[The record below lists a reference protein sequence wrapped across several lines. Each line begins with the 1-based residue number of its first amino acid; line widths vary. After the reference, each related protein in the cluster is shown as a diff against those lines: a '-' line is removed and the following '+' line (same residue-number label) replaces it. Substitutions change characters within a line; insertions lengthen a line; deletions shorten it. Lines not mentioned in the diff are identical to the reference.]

1 MPYKEVASS
10 SWNPELD
17 PKVEFITTPD
27 NPVPGEP
34 KLVSVNTRDGIAL
47 RAASWMPDT
56 EEAQGTICIL
66 QGRAEFIEKYFEV
79 VGELLA
85 RGFAVVAF
93 DWRGQG
99 LSGRQVSNP
108 RKGHVRRFSD
118 YRHDLEAI
126 RDQILVPHMP
136 EPHFGLAHSMGGA
149 IALNAAYETWLP
161 FRRLVTTT
169 PMIALC
175 IIKRTGMSAFF
186 ARLLRFLGMG
196 KMFVP
201 GGGETSISTM
211 PFKGNRLTTDP
222 VRYGR
227 NAEAA
232 HAIGAGA
239 IGAPTV
245 AWIDGAF
252 RFMKRFA
259 DPRYAI
265 KIRLPTLI
273 VAAGADPV
281 CATPATERFAS
292 RLKAGRV
299 IVIPGARH
307 EILMERDMI
316 REQFWAAFD
325 AFIPGTPDP
334 VAPGKRDLAEV
345 GSAHRA
351 EKWTRFSAP
360 NDAPLEGL
368 SIGSVP
374 KVDSTFGSDALA
386 AEQLDGGG
394 VDPAVARS
402 DDAPALGSGA
412 SVPGGDDAAGALDD
426 RDQGRD
432 VVRL

>member
-1 MPYKEVASS
+1 
-10 SWNPELD
+10 
-17 PKVEFITTPD
+17 VEFITTPD
-27 NPVPGEP
+27 NPVPGQP
-34 KLVSVNTRDGIAL
+34 TLLSVTTRDGIPL
-47 RAASWMPDT
+47 RTAYWMPKT
-56 EEAQGTICIL
+56 EEPKGTVCIL

-79 VGELLA
+79 VGELLD

-118 YRHDLEAI
+118 FRHDLEAI

-175 IIKRTGMSAFF
+175 IIKRTRPSAIL
-186 ARLLRFLGMG
+186 ARILRLLGMG
-196 KMFVP
+196 SMFVP

-211 PFKGNRLTTDP
+211 PFKGNRLTSDP
-222 VRYGR
+222 IRYAR
-227 NAEAA
+227 NAEVA
-232 HAIGAGA
+232 HAMGVGA

-245 AWIDGAF
+245 AWMDSAF

-259 DPRYAI
+259 DPRYSV

-307 EILMERDMI
+307 EILMERDVI

-325 AFIPGTPDP
+325 AFIPGSPDP
-334 VAPGKRDLAEV
+334 VPQAKGEPAKRDIAQRELAEA
-345 GSAHRA
+345 GLSA
-351 EKWTRFSAP
+351 EK
-360 NDAPLEGL
+360 
-368 SIGSVP
+368 
-374 KVDSTFGSDALA
+374 
-386 AEQLDGGG
+386 LDGGG
-394 VDPAVARS
+394 VDAAVARS
-402 DDAPALGSGA
+402 HDAPAVS
-412 SVPGGDDAAGALDD
+412 S
-426 RDQGRD
+426 
-432 VVRL
+432 